1 MMTPWAGV
9 PRNIGLLA
17 VFIAA
22 FVSMTSIV
30 RADPAAPNFVDSIG
44 LVLIN
49 FPINGIILLVM
60 FTLYTILNR
69 TGTPMGWVYYSFLIL
84 MSVLVI
90 TLTGATIDKV
100 VFDFDV
106 FGVYVVGLLAITSIC
121 ALVAH
126 LAIRMDYLW
135 CMLTGA
141 VFFTVNAF
149 AWYALPRNVQDPVI
163 LDNSAIWS
171 LIILFYILTVIVV
184 SYRLFGKGTAMSFE
198 RRTRMDKE
206 DREALLAIGKM
217 EGQISMVFFMVVIA
231 LFFFTFVGRTFY

>member
-1 MMTPWAGV
+1 MIPWAGV
-9 PRNIGLLA
+9 PRTIA
-17 VFIAA
+17 RMVVFIVAL
-22 FVSMTSIV
+22 VSQASIAS
-30 RADPAAPNFVDSIG
+30 ADPAAPTFADPFG
-44 LVLIN
+44 LVFIN

-90 TLTGATIDKV
+90 TLTGATIDGV
-100 VFDFDV
+100 VFDFDM
-106 FGVYVVGLLAITSIC
+106 FGVYVVGLLAIASIC

-126 LAIRMDYLW
+126 LALRMDYLW
-135 CMLTGA
+135 SMLTGA

-149 AWYALPRNVQDPVI
+149 AWYALPRNVQDSVI
-163 LDNSAIWS
+163 FDNSAIWS
-171 LIILFYILTVIVV
+171 SIILLYILTVIVV
-184 SYRLFGKGTAMSFE
+184 SYRLFGKGTTMSFE

-217 EGQISMVFFMVVIA
+217 EGQITMVFFMVVIA
-231 LFFFTFVGRTFY
+231 LFFFTFVGSSI

>member
-1 MMTPWAGV
+1 MTPWVGV
-9 PRNIGLLA
+9 PRTIA
-17 VFIAA
+17 RMVVFVAA
-22 FVSMTSIV
+22 FVRMTSIV
-30 RADPAAPNFVDSIG
+30 SADPVAPTFADPFG
-44 LVLIN
+44 LVFIN

-69 TGTPMGWVYYSFLIL
+69 TRTPMGWVYYSFLML

-90 TLTGATIDKV
+90 TLTGATIDAV

-106 FGVYVVGLLAITSIC
+106 FDVYLVGLIAIASIC

-126 LAIRMDYLW
+126 LVLRMDHLW

-149 AWYALPRNVQDPVI
+149 AWYALPRNLEDSVI
-163 LDNSAIWS
+163 FDNSAIWS
-171 LIILFYILTVIVV
+171 LIILLYILTVIVV

-217 EGQISMVFFMVVIA
+217 EGQITMVFFMVVIA
-231 LFFFTFVGRTFY
+231 LFFFTFVG